1 MDHGEAWQLAARRGS
16 GLRVCMVAYTF
27 YETDNRVMRYAE
39 TLAKRGD
46 EVDVIAHYGKEKGN
60 LTRNGVRVLRIQ
72 QRIPNERSKFTYLFR
87 ICLFFIRAMAV
98 LSFNHLRKPYQLIH
112 VHSVPDFLV
121 FTAWLP
127 KMMGAKI
134 ILDIHD
140 LLPEF
145 YATKFLGDK
154 KSRIFD
160 SLVWVERVSC
170 AFADHVIVPN
180 HLWQQRLQ
188 SRSVQASKCT
198 VIMNYPDPSIFHRRG
213 RTRTDNRF
221 IILYPGTLAVH
232 QGLDVAIRAFAKIR
246 NVVPDVDFHIRGAGP
261 AREGLEALVK
271 ELHLEDRVFFLPGMP
286 MWEIAQVMED
296 ADLAVVPKRK
306 DSFGNEAFS
315 TKTLEFMSLGVPL
328 LISDTAVDLYYF
340 NDQIVTFATSGD
352 ENDFA
357 AKMVQL
363 IRNPAACQK
372 QVQNANEFAKLN
384 SWDVRKAEYLNLV
397 DTLTGN
403 TPSPTKVKEN
413 VAVR

>member
-1 MDHGEAWQLAARRGS
+1 
-16 GLRVCMVAYTF
+16 MVAYTF

-46 EVDVIAHYGKEKGN
+46 EVDVIAHYGQEKGTLN
-60 LTRNGVRVLRIQ
+60 RNGVRVLRVQ
-72 QRIPNERSKFTYLFR
+72 QRVPNEKSKVTYLFR
-87 ICLFFIRAMAV
+87 ICLFFIRAMFV

-140 LLPEF
+140 MLPEF
-145 YATKFLGDK
+145 YASKFLGDK
-154 KSRIFD
+154 KSKMFD
-160 SLVWVERVSC
+160 AMVWVEKESC
-170 AFADHVIVPN
+170 AFADHVIIPN
-180 HLWQQRLQ
+180 HLWQQRLI
-188 SRSVQASKCT
+188 SRSVPAAKCS
-198 VIMNYPDPSIFHRRG
+198 VIMNYPDPSIFYRRG
-213 RTRTDNRF
+213 RTRTDSRF
-221 IILYPGTLAVH
+221 VILYPGTLAVH
-232 QGLDVAIRAFAKIR
+232 QGLDVAIRAFAKIKS
-246 NVVPDVDFHIRGAGP
+246 VVPEADFHVRGAGP
-261 AREGLEALVK
+261 VREALEALVK
-271 ELHLEDRVFFLPGMP
+271 ELHLEERVFFLPGMP

-306 DSFGNEAFS
+306 DTFGNEAFS
-315 TKTLEFMSLGVPL
+315 TKTLEFMSVGVPL
-328 LISDTAVDLYYF
+328 LVSDTAVDLYYF

-363 IRNPAACQK
+363 IRNPSLRQK
-372 QVQNANEFAKLN
+372 QVQNADGFVKLN
-384 SWDVRKAEYLNLV
+384 SWEVRKAEYLNLV
-397 DTLTGN
+397 DSLTGN
-403 TPSPTKVKEN
+403 TPLARPKVNEN

>member
-1 MDHGEAWQLAARRGS
+1 
-16 GLRVCMVAYTF
+16 MVAYTF

-46 EVDVIAHYGKEKGN
+46 EVDVFALYWNEEGT
-60 LTRNGVRVLRIQ
+60 LTRNGVRVLRVQ
-72 QRIPNERSKFTYLFR
+72 QRIPNEKSKFTYLFR
-87 ICLFFIRAMAV
+87 ISMFFLRAMIL
-98 LSFNHLRKPYQLIH
+98 LSINHLRRPYKLIH

-145 YATKFLGDK
+145 YASKFLGTK
-154 KSRIFD
+154 KSRVFD
-160 SLVWVERVSC
+160 ALLWVEKISC
-170 AFADHVIVPN
+170 AFADHVILPN
-180 HLWQQRLQ
+180 HLWMQRLQ
-188 SRSVQASKCT
+188 ARSVPVSKCS
-198 VIMNYPDPSIFHRRG
+198 VIMNYPDPSMFYRRG
-213 RTRTDNRF
+213 RTRDDARF
-221 IILYPGTLAVH
+221 VMLYPGTLFEH
-232 QGLDVAIRAFAKIR
+232 QGVDVAIRAFAKIKDL
-246 NVVPDVDFHIRGAGP
+246 VPEADFHIRGSGP
-261 AREGLEALVK
+261 AREGIEAIVK
-271 ELHLEDRVFFLPGMP
+271 ERQLEERVLFLPGKP
-286 MWEIAQVMED
+286 IWEIGQVMED

-315 TKTLEFMSLGVPL
+315 TKTLEFMAVGVPL

-340 NDQIVTFATSGD
+340 NDQMVTFARSGD

-357 AKMVQL
+357 EKMINL
-363 IRNPAACQK
+363 IRDPAARRR
-372 QVQNANEFAKLN
+372 QVRIADEFIKLN

-403 TPSPTKVKEN
+403 LHSTPTNINEN
-413 VAVR
+413 VPVQ

>member
-1 MDHGEAWQLAARRGS
+1 
-16 GLRVCMVAYTF
+16 MVAYTF

-46 EVDVIAHYGKEKGN
+46 VVDVIAHYGKEKGN
-60 LTRNGVRVLRIQ
+60 LTRNGVRVLRVQ
-72 QRIPNERSKFTYLFR
+72 QRIPNEKSKFTYLFR
-87 ICLFFIRAMAV
+87 ISLFFLRAMIV
-98 LSFNHLRKPYQLIH
+98 LSFNQLRKPYQLIH

-145 YATKFLGDK
+145 YGSKFLGDK
-154 KSRIFD
+154 KSKVFD
-160 SLVWVERVSC
+160 VLVWVEKVSC
-170 AFADHVIVPN
+170 AFADHVILPN

-188 SRSVQASKCT
+188 ARSLPASKCT

-213 RTRTDNRF
+213 RTRTDDRF
-221 IILYPGTLAVH
+221 VILYPGTLAVH
-232 QGLDVAIRAFAKIR
+232 QGLDVAIRAFAKIK
-246 NVVPDVDFHIRGAGP
+246 NVVPKVDFHIRGSGP
-261 AREGLEALVK
+261 ARESLEVLIK

-315 TKTLEFMSLGVPL
+315 TKTLEFMSVGVPL
-328 LISDTAVDLYYF
+328 LISNTAVDLYYF
-340 NDQIVTFATSGD
+340 NDQIVTFAISGD
-352 ENDFA
+352 EDDFA

-363 IRNPAACQK
+363 IRNPAARQT
-372 QVQNANEFAKLN
+372 QVQNAEEFAKLN
-384 SWDVRKAEYLNLV
+384 SWEVRKGEYLNLV
-397 DTLTGN
+397 DSLTGN
-403 TPSPTKVKEN
+403 VPSTPVKMKEN
-413 VAVR
+413 AAVR